1 MSFLLLF
8 ILTPPVQSY
17 VPIVIKI
24 VKPIYSWQ
32 KVGKKDSLYVYRT
45 YFLLLLLI
53 CLIISLYAYNNSG
66 IVISWKHFISVFIIS
81 IISFYFRNDKMII
94 YFIQSAFILLLIEF
108 HWNSINFDIFSKL
121 FSLLIAVSYV
131 IFIFQKRS
139 GCNITQFSSL
149 DILIVCATITGVI
162 VSFLGLNLLSNI
174 WFFSSLFSIWFGL
187 RFVLIRLLFPINQTN

>member
-1 MSFLLLF
+1 
-8 ILTPPVQSY
+8 
-17 VPIVIKI
+17 
-24 VKPIYSWQ
+24 
-32 KVGKKDSLYVYRT
+32 
-45 YFLLLLLI
+45 
-53 CLIISLYAYNNSG
+53 
-66 IVISWKHFISVFIIS
+66 
-81 IISFYFRNDKMII
+81 MII